1 MGLLLR
7 LCDSFCAADN
17 MLGLFSI
24 LKEAATQ
31 VLALE
36 HCRLWQV
43 DRKRNVVV
51 CVYHDGDDDACAA
64 VSRLVR
70 RRRRAEQEGGR
81 LQRGA

>member
-17 MLGLFSI
+17 MLGLFGI

-43 DRKRNVVV
+43 DRKRKVQR
-51 CVYHDGDDDACAA
+51 DDNRAFNGRKRTVMRPGFYTE
-64 VSRLVR
+64 VSNCPLSI
-70 RRRRAEQEGGR
+70 
-81 LQRGA
+81 